1 MTLAAVLCTS
11 GTTGVTG
18 IKSVYAAENDSSKLK
33 SEELSLLKDEI
44 SEVIEKY
51 HTPKSEIKDEV
62 LNTVKNDVESYAK
75 EKNIEDVSW
84 AWIDYD
90 YTREWDFY
98 TLDTHADFDGDQND
112 VYAEL
117 YPENG
122 KYSIY
127 YLLIGKE
134 VIVNRRD
141 ELPGQLWQQPESVVD
156 KASGIDLF
164 TMTEEALENLKE
176 DVSDELKENHK
187 PESGIKDAVLDLVKE
202 NIEEFY
208 SNKGYEVS
216 WAWFDYDYTR
226 EWNLYTLTTPINYKN
241 DQDSG
246 DALVYAEAYPID
258 SEYALVYLSSGD
270 DIILDKRES
279 LPDVIAEI
287 NMIEAATENI
297 EDDTEYDEE
306 NVSEN
311 IIETDES
318 LTVENCPEF
327 AAMLGN
333 QSEFDPSY
341 SDFAEKYKGRKI
353 EFDGRIDYC
362 TNYENYNTR
371 FDYLVSAGDY
381 DPDSQIGPVFKF
393 ENVNYYDWNT
403 DMDTVS
409 VGTNVHIIAEVES
422 FDSNSGLFYLDPV
435 SVIQR

>member
-1 MTLAAVLCTS
+1 MKRTNVIMLLIALFVNN
-11 GTTGVTG
+11 
-18 IKSVYAAENDSSKLK
+18 IYVYAAENDLSKLK

-226 EWNLYTLTTPINYKN
+226 EWESIYINN
-241 DQDSG
+241 
-246 DALVYAEAYPID
+246 
-258 SEYALVYLSSGD
+258 
-270 DIILDKRES
+270 
-279 LPDVIAEI
+279 
-287 NMIEAATENI
+287 
-297 EDDTEYDEE
+297 
-306 NVSEN
+306 
-311 IIETDES
+311 
-318 LTVENCPEF
+318 
-327 AAMLGN
+327 
-333 QSEFDPSY
+333 SY
-341 SDFAEKYKGRKI
+341 
-353 EFDGRIDYC
+353 
-362 TNYENYNTR
+362 
-371 FDYLVSAGDY
+371 
-381 DPDSQIGPVFKF
+381 
-393 ENVNYYDWNT
+393 
-403 DMDTVS
+403 
-409 VGTNVHIIAEVES
+409 
-422 FDSNSGLFYLDPV
+422 
-435 SVIQR
+435 

>member
-1 MTLAAVLCTS
+1 MKRTNVIMLLIALFVNN
-11 GTTGVTG
+11 
-18 IKSVYAAENDSSKLK
+18 IYVYAAENDLSKLK

-176 DVSDELKENHK
+176 DVSDELKEDHK

-393 ENVNYYDWNT
+393 ENVNYYDLNT

>member
-1 MTLAAVLCTS
+1 M
-11 GTTGVTG
+11 
-18 IKSVYAAENDSSKLK
+18 
-33 SEELSLLKDEI
+33 
-44 SEVIEKY
+44 
-51 HTPKSEIKDEV
+51 
-62 LNTVKNDVESYAK
+62 
-75 EKNIEDVSW
+75 
-84 AWIDYD
+84 
-90 YTREWDFY
+90 
-98 TLDTHADFDGDQND
+98 
-112 VYAEL
+112 
-117 YPENG
+117 
-122 KYSIY
+122 
-127 YLLIGKE
+127 
-134 VIVNRRD
+134 
-141 ELPGQLWQQPESVVD
+141 
-156 KASGIDLF
+156 
-164 TMTEEALENLKE
+164 
-176 DVSDELKENHK
+176 
-187 PESGIKDAVLDLVKE
+187 KE

-393 ENVNYYDWNT
+393 ENVNYYDLNT

>member
-1 MTLAAVLCTS
+1 MKRTNVIMLLIALFVNN
-11 GTTGVTG
+11 
-18 IKSVYAAENDSSKLK
+18 IYVYAAENDLSKLK
-33 SEELSLLKDEI
+33 SEELRLLKDEI

-393 ENVNYYDWNT
+393 ENVNYYDLNT

>member
-1 MTLAAVLCTS
+1 MKRTNVIMLLIALFVNN
-11 GTTGVTG
+11 
-18 IKSVYAAENDSSKLK
+18 IYVYAAENDLSKLK

-226 EWNLYTLTTPINYKN
+226 EWNLYTLTTHINYKN

-393 ENVNYYDWNT
+393 ENVNYYDLNT

>member
-1 MTLAAVLCTS
+1 MKRTNVIMLLIALFVNN
-11 GTTGVTG
+11 
-18 IKSVYAAENDSSKLK
+18 IYVYAAENDLSKLK

-393 ENVNYYDWNT
+393 ENVNYYDLNT

-422 FDSNSGLFYLDPV
+422 FDSNSG
-435 SVIQR
+435 

>member
-1 MTLAAVLCTS
+1 MKRTNVIMLLIALFVNN
-11 GTTGVTG
+11 
-18 IKSVYAAENDSSKLK
+18 IYVYAAENDLSKLK

-216 WAWFDYDYTR
+216 WSWFDYDYTR

-393 ENVNYYDWNT
+393 ENVNYYDLNT

>member
-1 MTLAAVLCTS
+1 MKRTNVIMLLIALFVNN
-11 GTTGVTG
+11 
-18 IKSVYAAENDSSKLK
+18 IYVYAAENDLSKLK

-208 SNKGYEVS
+208 SIKGYEVS

-393 ENVNYYDWNT
+393 ENVNYYDLNT

>member
-1 MTLAAVLCTS
+1 MKRTNVIMLLIALFVNN
-11 GTTGVTG
+11 
-18 IKSVYAAENDSSKLK
+18 IYVYAAENDLSKLK

-393 ENVNYYDWNT
+393 ENVNYYDLNT

>member
-1 MTLAAVLCTS
+1 MKRTNVIMLLIALFVNN
-11 GTTGVTG
+11 
-18 IKSVYAAENDSSKLK
+18 IYVYAAENDLSKLK

-90 YTREWDFY
+90 YTIEWDFY

-393 ENVNYYDWNT
+393 ENVNYYDLNT

>member
-1 MTLAAVLCTS
+1 MKRTNVIMLLIALFVNN
-11 GTTGVTG
+11 
-18 IKSVYAAENDSSKLK
+18 IYVYAAENDLSKLK

-187 PESGIKDAVLDLVKE
+187 PETGIKDAVLDLVKE

-393 ENVNYYDWNT
+393 ENVNYYDLNT

>member
-1 MTLAAVLCTS
+1 MKRTNVIMLLIALFVNN
-11 GTTGVTG
+11 
-18 IKSVYAAENDSSKLK
+18 IYVYAAENDLSKLK

-141 ELPGQLWQQPESVVD
+141 ELPGQLWQQPESGVD

-393 ENVNYYDWNT
+393 ENVNYYDLNT

>member
-1 MTLAAVLCTS
+1 MKRTNVIMLLIALFVNN
-11 GTTGVTG
+11 
-18 IKSVYAAENDSSKLK
+18 IYVYAAENDLSKLK

-341 SDFAEKYKGRKI
+341 SDFTEKYKGRKI

-393 ENVNYYDWNT
+393 ENVNYYDLNT

>member
-1 MTLAAVLCTS
+1 MKRTS
-11 GTTGVTG
+11 V
-18 IKSVYAAENDSSKLK
+18 IMLLVALFVNNMCAYAAENDLSKLK
-33 SEELSLLKDEI
+33 SEELNLLKDEI

-51 HTPKSEIKDEV
+51 HIPKSEIKDEV
-62 LNTVKNDVESYAK
+62 LNTVKNAVESYAK

-98 TLDTHADFDGDQND
+98 TLDTHADFDDDRDD

-122 KYSIY
+122 KYCIY

-141 ELPGQLWQQPESVVD
+141 ELPEQLWQQPESVVD

-226 EWNLYTLTTPINYKN
+226 EWDLYTLTTRIDYKN

-246 DALVYAEAYPID
+246 DALVYAEAYPVD
-258 SEYALVYLSSGD
+258 SEYELVYLSSGD

-306 NVSEN
+306 NGSEN
-311 IIETDES
+311 IIETDET
-318 LTVENCPEF
+318 LTVDNCPEF

-341 SDFAEKYKGRKI
+341 SNFAAKYKGRKI

-393 ENVNYYDWNT
+393 ENVNYYDLNT

>member
-1 MTLAAVLCTS
+1 MKRTNVIMLLIALFVNN
-11 GTTGVTG
+11 
-18 IKSVYAAENDSSKLK
+18 IYVYAAENDLSKLK

-306 NVSEN
+306 NVS
-311 IIETDES
+311 
-318 LTVENCPEF
+318 
-327 AAMLGN
+327 
-333 QSEFDPSY
+333 
-341 SDFAEKYKGRKI
+341 
-353 EFDGRIDYC
+353 
-362 TNYENYNTR
+362 
-371 FDYLVSAGDY
+371 
-381 DPDSQIGPVFKF
+381 
-393 ENVNYYDWNT
+393 
-403 DMDTVS
+403 
-409 VGTNVHIIAEVES
+409 
-422 FDSNSGLFYLDPV
+422 
-435 SVIQR
+435 